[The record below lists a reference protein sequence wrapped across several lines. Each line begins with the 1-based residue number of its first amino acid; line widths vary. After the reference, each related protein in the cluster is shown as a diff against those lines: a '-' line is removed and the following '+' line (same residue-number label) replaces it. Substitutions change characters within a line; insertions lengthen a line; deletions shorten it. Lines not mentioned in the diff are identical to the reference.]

1 MSRRLI
7 LLLLVLIALSLCFSY
22 ALRFGLMED
31 GQWVGVC
38 AEQAQLWECQLRS
51 ALGLLIHFRVFAWLA
66 LGLAVPA
73 LFIAQRTGW
82 ILAALAILIAIPA
95 LILYTASLAVFALV
109 LASLRLVRQS
119 AGTSPAVI

>member
-51 ALGLLIHFRVFAWLA
+51 VLGLLIHFRVFAWLA